1 MVMNLRQMEIFRAVM
16 REGSITG
23 AAKALNISQPSISE
37 IIRNAEARCGLQFF
51 VRDKGRL
58 RPTPNASRLIDDI
71 DAVFHQVTKVNR
83 VIESLRSDR
92 DVTLILGCTY
102 SLSLS
107 LAPKIIS
114 FLHSLEPKLKL
125 QIVVERRVESANKV
139 SSGSIDA
146 AISFLAESYSNVEII
161 TLTTAAARFI
171 CPKSHPL
178 AQRKSVSVRDLRKER
193 FVGYFPYLQ
202 LRKRIDTFFGEHGFP
217 FNPAIEVEQIA
228 QAWHLVRSGEGVAIV
243 DPFCDLQVFFP
254 EIVSVG
260 LRGAP
265 LIPLQ
270 LLVKKGRN
278 LTPTL
283 SLLASKFTE
292 LAQVSSREMP

>member
-1 MVMNLRQMEIFRAVM
+1 MVMNLRQMEVFRAVM

-51 VRDKGRL
+51 LREKGRL
-58 RPTPNASRLIDDI
+58 RPTPNASRIIDDI

-83 VIESLRSDR
+83 AIESLRSDR
-92 DVTLILGCTY
+92 DVPLILGCTY

-107 LAPKIIS
+107 LAPRIIS
-114 FLHSLEPKLKL
+114 YLHSIEPKLKL
-125 QIVVERRVESANKV
+125 HIIVERRVESANKV

-178 AQRKSVSVRDLRKER
+178 AQRKSVSAKELQKER

-202 LRKRIDTFFGEHGFP
+202 LRKRIDAFFDEHGLS

-228 QAWHLVRSGEGVAIV
+228 QAWHLVRAGEGVAIV
-243 DPFCDLQVFFP
+243 DPFCDLEVFFP
-254 EIVSVG
+254 EIVSLV
-260 LRGAP
+260 LRDAP
-265 LIPLQ
+265 RIPLQ
-270 LLVKKGRN
+270 LLVKRGRN
-278 LTPTL
+278 LTATL
-283 SLLASKFTE
+283 SLLASKFKE
-292 LAQVSSREMP
+292 LAQMSSRDLL